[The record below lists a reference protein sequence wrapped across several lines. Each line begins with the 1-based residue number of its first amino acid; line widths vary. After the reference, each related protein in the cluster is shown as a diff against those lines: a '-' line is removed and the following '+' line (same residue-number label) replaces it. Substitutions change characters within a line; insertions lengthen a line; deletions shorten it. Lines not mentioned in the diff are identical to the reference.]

1 MKLRWK
7 REAANG
13 KKASNQEK
21 QVHVLRD
28 LTNES
33 LVISDQLAAAVEEVN
48 QSIGSLGAIADRSS
62 SREGDLR
69 ASSQLAAERIEQAFS
84 VLREVTSSAE
94 EISATAG
101 QLDGA
106 SKTTGDIARE
116 VEQSLDATDG
126 VMRELN
132 AQTLS
137 MERNIQHLQ
146 EQTSNIEEINAFIQE
161 IVEQTSLLALNAS
174 IEAAHA
180 GEFGRG
186 FSIVAQEIKKLAEQS
201 NEAVKRSSAMVRQIE
216 GGVAEVVR
224 SVELEKQAVE
234 RGALEMNR
242 TKARMERIVAQIRQ
256 VDDLAAVS
264 SEASRRQ
271 SDHMARATH
280 LLGEAVESV
289 QDTMHSVDDTLELTR
304 QQRRQIGK
312 LDRVRDDLNR
322 SSAALS
328 EAIARVGLNRDYA
341 GEVDTSA
348 TRAKLTRLAADS
360 ALAELG
366 EAEHERRLTA
376 MLRAE
381 AEIEAVWSNR
391 SDGSFIFS
399 LPAAGL
405 LNAKGRVWWK
415 KAMEGISYQSEPY
428 ISAITKQPC
437 VTVAVPIRGQDG
449 TVVGVMGADI
459 AIRPEGH

>member
-7 REAANG
+7 RDTAER
-13 KKASNQEK
+13 KKASIPDQQA
-21 QVHVLRD
+21 QVLHQ

-48 QSIGSLGAIADRSS
+48 QSIGSLGVIADRSS
-62 SREGDLR
+62 LREADLR
-69 ASSQLAAERIEQAFS
+69 GSSQLAAERIEQAFS
-84 VLREVTSSAE
+84 VLQEVSASAE
-94 EISATAG
+94 EISATAN
-101 QLDGA
+101 QLDSA
-106 SKTTGDIARE
+106 SKTTNVIAGE
-116 VEQSLDATDG
+116 VAQSLDATDG
-126 VMRELN
+126 VMQELN

-137 MERNIQHLQ
+137 MERNIQHLK

-216 GGVAEVVR
+216 EGVAEVVH
-224 SVELEKQAVE
+224 SVEQEKLAVE
-234 RGALEMNR
+234 RGIGEMNR
-242 TKARMERIVAQIRQ
+242 TKARMERIVAQIRH
-256 VDDLAAVS
+256 VDELAAVS
-264 SEASRRQ
+264 SGASIRQ
-271 SDHMARATH
+271 SDHMSRATQ

-289 QDTMHSVDDTLELTR
+289 QHTMHSVDDTLELTR

-312 LDRVRDDLNR
+312 LDRVRDNLNR
-322 SSAALS
+322 SSEALGAA
-328 EAIARVGLNRDYA
+328 IQRVGIKLEYA
-341 GEVDTSA
+341 SEVDTSE
-348 TRAKLTRLAADS
+348 TRGKLTRLAADPQ
-360 ALAELG
+360 LMLLE
-366 EAEHERRLTA
+366 EPEHERRLSA

-405 LNAKGRVWWK
+405 LNAKGRTWWK
-415 KAMEGISYQSEPY
+415 KAMEGVSYQSDPY

-449 TVVGVMGADI
+449 SVIGVMGADI
-459 AIRPEGH
+459 AIRQTGN